1 MFYLAHVEITGFWGK
16 YRVDT
21 QLHDDVNIIIGKNG
35 TGKTT
40 FMNLLQGVLA
50 VDLRLL
56 SAHEFEKISLKLK
69 SGSTVKTISVRKQSS
84 VTSPYA
90 IVTFKVGRKSFEIP
104 LIPRELEA
112 LRLPH
117 RNSRIGEVYQ
127 ELKSL
132 IDKFVNIASLSVHR
146 ATFDYFEEDEYLI
159 RRSRRESSLSPIDQ
173 RLKELVTALTQYQLS
188 LAEKANEISAKFQK
202 DVLTSILY
210 DEKFDRFDLNE
221 AMQIRLGQDTRE
233 LTNAYNELGVLDNAV
248 KARIASHIEAVQRSL
263 TKFRAFEEK
272 RQLDL
277 NDILPLPLLRRTQ
290 YIINLSLEAD
300 KQKQLVSEPIRQFT
314 QLLIEFMRDKEI
326 SVNPSTGEL
335 IIFRDKKQ

>member
-1 MFYLAHVEITGFWGK
+1 
-16 YRVDT
+16 
-21 QLHDDVNIIIGKNG
+21 
-35 TGKTT
+35 
-40 FMNLLQGVLA
+40 
-50 VDLRLL
+50 
-56 SAHEFEKISLKLK
+56 
-69 SGSTVKTISVRKQSS
+69 
-84 VTSPYA
+84 
-90 IVTFKVGRKSFEIP
+90 
-104 LIPRELEA
+104 
-112 LRLPH
+112 
-117 RNSRIGEVYQ
+117 
-127 ELKSL
+127 
-132 IDKFVNIASLSVHR
+132 
-146 ATFDYFEEDEYLI
+146 
-159 RRSRRESSLSPIDQ
+159 
-173 RLKELVTALTQYQLS
+173 
-188 LAEKANEISAKFQK
+188 
-202 DVLTSILY
+202 
-210 DEKFDRFDLNE
+210 
-221 AMQIRLGQDTRE
+221 MQIRLGQDTRE